1 MLQAHSLLWHYLWVA
16 PNVLLLLLAALKWQ
30 RFRKQFPIFLV
41 FAAISPI
48 TQLALYAA
56 DVVPSISAEIFWKVY
71 WVCLVIEALLKF
83 ALVAE
88 IFARVFGPYPSIAR
102 TSRLLIR
109 AVGVALALTGS
120 MVAGYAHSGGRFW
133 IVEGAHILQQTTFF
147 IECGLIGFLFALAT
161 YFGLKWDR
169 ASFGIALGLG
179 ISASVH
185 LATWAVMANGGL
197 LDKRYLLDFLNM
209 GTYHIC
215 VLIWFYYLLV
225 PRKATTTSAVPL
237 PEHNLEIWNR
247 ELERLLQP

>member
-1 MLQAHSLLWHYLWVA
+1 MLQAHSFLWHYLWIA
-16 PNVLLLLLAALKWQ
+16 PNVLLLFLAALKWQ
-30 RFRKQFPIFLV
+30 RFHRQFPIFLV
-41 FAAISPI
+41 FAALSAVA
-48 TQLALYAA
+48 QLAVYAA
-56 DVVPSISAEIFWKVY
+56 DVVPSVSPEVFWKVY
-71 WVCLVIEALLKF
+71 WACLVIEALLKF

-88 IFARVFGPYPSIAR
+88 IFARLFGPYPSIAR

-109 AVGVALALTGS
+109 GVGVALALTAS
-120 MVAGYAHSGGRFW
+120 LVAGYAHSGGRFW
-133 IVEGAHILQQTTFF
+133 IVEGAHLVQQTIFF
-147 IECGLIGFLFALAT
+147 IECGLIVFLFLLAT
-161 YFGLKWDR
+161 YFKLTWDR
-169 ASFGIALGLG
+169 VSFGIAVGLG

-209 GTYHIC
+209 ATYHAC